1 MALARATR
9 GLSAIVV
16 LLLFYSLLGLPAEAD
31 AASAPVVRRGSGD
44 QPRIALTFDDNFYE
58 QRALAILDTLR
69 RYDTP
74 ATVFVVGYYVNVHPR
89 ITSALLRGRFEVA
102 DHSLSHMNVAAVGWS
117 LARREIGGGS
127 AAYRSATGARTV
139 PFFRP
144 PYGATNSTVAQ
155 IAGEKG
161 FLYQI
166 LWDVDTNDWRG
177 YSAATIRDH
186 VLRNA
191 RSGSIVLM
199 HLSAPHTAEALPGI
213 ITGLRAR
220 GYELTTVAGVLKG
233 NRRFFDV
240 SEGDEAGRA
249 ILQLVG
255 AGILAGYNADWFGPL
270 DPMTRAQFAKVAVG
284 SAGLHTAVVEPAAVN
299 FVDVSPVRDA
309 SGAITAY
316 PYDYVQ
322 EAVASGLVQG
332 SEDAAGRPVYRPR
345 ESITRLQLAQVVA
358 RMARNL
364 KGYAPVPVVAGNP
377 PFLDVPDYGLAD
389 AALVR
394 QLGLMHGYTGDV
406 FQPYVPA
413 RRAHVAMVMTRYR
426 ALADAPTTTTTL
438 APTTTTTEPPST
450 TTTSVSPTTTS
461 PVPTTTT
468 AVAVPTTTTT
478 NITASSAATAF

>member
-1 MALARATR
+1 MVARITR
-9 GLSAIVV
+9 GLSAIIV
-16 LLLFYSLLGLPAEAD
+16 LMLLYSLFDLPAGAD
-31 AASAPVVRRGSGD
+31 AASAPVLRSGPAD
-44 QPRIALTFDDNFYE
+44 RPRIALTFDDNLYE
-58 QRALAILDTLR
+58 QRALAVLDVLR

-74 ATVFVVGYYVNVHPR
+74 ATVFVVGSYVNVHPR
-89 ITSALLRGRFEVA
+89 ITSALLHGGFEVA
-102 DHSLSHMNVAAVGWS
+102 DHSLNHMNVAAVGGS
-117 LARREIGGGS
+117 LARREIGGGT
-127 AAYRSATGARTV
+127 AAYRSATGARTA

-144 PYGATNSTVAQ
+144 PYGATSSTVAQ

-177 YSAATIRDH
+177 YSAARIRDH
-186 VLRNA
+186 VLRYA

-220 GYELTTVAGVLKG
+220 GYELTTVAGLLKE

-249 ILQLVG
+249 ILQLVDV
-255 AGILAGYNADWFGPL
+255 GILAGYNPDWFGPL
-270 DPMTRAQFAKVAVG
+270 DPMTRAQFTKVSVRT
-284 SAGLHTAVVEPAAVN
+284 AGLHTAVVEPAVVN
-299 FVDVSPVRDA
+299 FVDVSAVRDS
-309 SGAITAY
+309 SGAILAY

-332 SEDAAGRPVYRPR
+332 SEDTAGRPVYRLG
-345 ESITRLQLAQVVA
+345 ESITRLQLAQIVA

-364 KGYAPVPVVAGNP
+364 KGYAPVAVVASNP
-377 PFLDVPDYGLAD
+377 PFVDVPEYGLVD
-389 AALVR
+389 TALVR
-394 QLGLMHGYTGDV
+394 QLGLMHGYTGDA

-438 APTTTTTEPPST
+438 APTTTTESPST
-450 TTTSVSPTTTS
+450 TTTLAPS
-461 PVPTTTT
+461 TTTT
-468 AVAVPTTTTT
+468 QVPPTTTTT
-478 NITASSAATAF
+478 IATSLATTAF